1 MRKELQNALQEQAYV
16 SLTTYRKN
24 GQGVATPVWFAP
36 ALGGV
41 CVWTRADSWKVKR
54 IGNNPQVEVAPC
66 TARGKVT
73 GAAVKAVARAL
84 NPDEVKTAERA
95 LAAKYGVQYTGGRF
109 FSKLLGR
116 EAAFLLIS

>member
-1 MRKELQNALQEQAYV
+1 MRKELQDALREHTYM

-54 IGNNPQVEVAPC
+54 IANNPQVEVAPC
-66 TARGKVT
+66 TARGQVT
-73 GAAVKAVARAL
+73 GSSVKATARRL
-84 NPDEVKTAERA
+84 NETEVDAAERS
-95 LAAKYGVQYTGGRF
+95 LAAKYGLQYKLGRF

-116 EAAFLLIS
+116 QAAFLLVN

>member
-1 MRKELQNALQEQAYV
+1 MNQESRDSIQEQNYI

-36 ALGGV
+36 VLGGL

-54 IGNNPQVEVAPC
+54 IGNNPHVEIAPC
-66 TARGKVT
+66 TARGRVT
-73 GAAVKAVARAL
+73 GPSIRATARRL
-84 NPDEVKTAERA
+84 RHDEVETAERS
-95 LAAKYGVQYTGGRF
+95 LTAKYGLQYSGGRF

-116 EAAFLLIS
+116 QAAFLLIE